1 MTEKIKSYF
10 RTSLEEI
17 KKVNWP
23 TKKETY
29 NYTLIVIF
37 ISVVIAIFLYILDQS
52 FSFILKMFII

>member
-1 MTEKIKSYF
+1 MVEKIKNYF

-29 NYTLIVIF
+29 NYTIIVIF
-37 ISVVIAIFLYILDQS
+37 ISIAVAFFLYILDQS